1 MSLNSTLKHSDNGTS
16 HAVCIFTT
24 IEKKK
29 FKRPEVLSHRGFLQM
44 SFICILIP
52 HTEISRLHNGT
63 VTSAKYALVQ
73 VQNDVAV

>member
-1 MSLNSTLKHSDNGTS
+1 MVPLMLYVFLPQLK
-16 HAVCIFTT
+16 
-24 IEKKK
+24 KKK

-73 VQNDVAV
+73 VQK